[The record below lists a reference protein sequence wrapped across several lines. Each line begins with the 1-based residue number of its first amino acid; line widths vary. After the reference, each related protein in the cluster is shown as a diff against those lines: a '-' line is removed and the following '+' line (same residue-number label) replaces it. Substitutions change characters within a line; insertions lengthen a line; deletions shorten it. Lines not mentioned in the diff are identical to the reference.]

1 MLYQSGK
8 KQPKRFHFGQ
18 GMTEYIIIVAVIA
31 VAAIG
36 AFGYFGQIV
45 ETQISGLGSELGGG
59 SGADARGAATQMGET
74 AKSEAVEA
82 NSMGNYDDNDSEA
95 GSLGG
100 GGG

>member
-1 MLYQSGK
+1 MFIKSSK
-8 KQPKRFHFGQ
+8 KTSRCSHFGQ

-45 ETQISGLGSELGGG
+45 EAQIAGVGSELGGG
-59 SGADARGAATQMGET
+59 SGADARGAATGLGET
-74 AKSEAVEA
+74 ATTQATESA

-95 GSLGG
+95 ANLGN
-100 GGG
+100 

>member
-1 MLYQSGK
+1 MLVKSGK
-8 KQPKRFHFGQ
+8 KVSRRAHFGQ

-59 SGADARGAATQMGET
+59 SGENARSAATSLGDT
-74 AKSEAVEA
+74 AKTQAMESA
-82 NSMGNYDDNDSEA
+82 NSMGNYDVNDSQA
-95 GSLGG
+95 ATGL
-100 GGG
+100 